1 MSRIELDRLHKKY
14 RVIYLHNP
22 KHFFLNSLYI
32 EELPNGD
39 KLLCAN
45 PRLSRNNRKNFH
57 RLALLKKKIT
67 PKQFIKDNTQ
77 SLNKPY
83 NGIFTDKV
91 ENKL

>member
-32 EELPNGD
+32 EDLPNGD

-45 PRLSRNNRKNFH
+45 PRMSRNNRKNFH
-57 RLALLKKKIT
+57 RLALLKQKK
-67 PKQFIKDNTQ
+67 PKDKLPF
-77 SLNKPY
+77 
-83 NGIFTDKV
+83 NGIFMDKPK
-91 ENKL
+91 EKDLEKL